1 MSRRE
6 NPDTPRFGSRLQASP
21 RATARLPLLWLAW
34 LICSAAPALAQ
45 EVVVDGIAA
54 QVGSD
59 VVLLSDVERTA
70 GPVEQRM
77 REAGAPPEQFAMM
90 RAEALERLIE
100 GKIIAGVVERTEL
113 GATDDEV
120 SGAIS
125 MIAQETGLTYDQLVQ
140 SVSSHG
146 MTLEQYR
153 NQIKSEIERSKVINA
168 MVRQRVH
175 LEPEEVYNLYL
186 ARYGDQPEGGGVQ
199 IHLRHILVSAGP
211 GAMRS
216 LESACEELDV
226 VRARILSGDTNFDQ
240 AARAVSDFKAD
251 VGGNLGWMS
260 ADDLAAWMVPALDP
274 LAPGQMTPVLP
285 MAFGCNLLM
294 LVDRRSYKPTTFEDV
309 RAKLEAEL
317 YDQKTGEEYAK
328 WLEKLRSQ
336 TYIERKG
343 AFAETTRL
351 QSGR

>member
-1 MSRRE
+1 
-6 NPDTPRFGSRLQASP
+6 
-21 RATARLPLLWLAW
+21 
-34 LICSAAPALAQ
+34 
-45 EVVVDGIAA
+45 
-54 QVGSD
+54 
-59 VVLLSDVERTA
+59 
-70 GPVEQRM
+70 
-77 REAGAPPEQFAMM
+77 
-90 RAEALERLIE
+90 
-100 GKIIAGVVERTEL
+100 
-113 GATDDEV
+113 
-120 SGAIS
+120 
-125 MIAQETGLTYDQLVQ
+125 
-140 SVSSHG
+140 
-146 MTLEQYR
+146 
-153 NQIKSEIERSKVINA
+153 
-168 MVRQRVH
+168 
-175 LEPEEVYNLYL
+175 
-186 ARYGDQPEGGGVQ
+186 
-199 IHLRHILVSAGP
+199 
-211 GAMRS
+211 MRS

-260 ADDLAAWMVPALDP
+260 ADDLAAWMVPALDS